1 MSKYLIFR
9 TDRIGDFIFSRSLV
23 YAIKK
28 KSPKTKIDFVCSSY
42 NSKYI
47 ENYGDINKIYI
58 LDKYN
63 ITLMI
68 KNFININKSN
78 YDKIIILDGKRRSI
92 FFSLFL
98 FAKEKI
104 CVVKDFRP
112 KILLRFFFTKY
123 IINTNI
129 NSQFQNFTILTN
141 FLGYKMPEKI
151 KYNDNYIIKTNK
163 NFKLPKNFTHLHL
176 DEKWFDGYYYEDF
189 KNIDLDEKN
198 LFFFL
203 RFLIKK
209 FKKNLILTS
218 GKINTSQFQKIEQK
232 FFIETKQGYSIIKNF
247 KSRYNIRVYKNTSFQ
262 DIEYIS
268 SKCSELICCEGAIS
282 HVSNSYNKKTYALIN
297 DMITAKFWTLHMKN
311 VSLLKRGSI
320 RNICKQLKSH

>member
-9 TDRIGDFIFSRSLV
+9 TDRIGDFIFSRSLI

-28 KSPKTKIDFVCSSY
+28 KSPKTKIDIVCSSY

-47 ENYGDINKIYI
+47 RNYQDVDETYI
-58 LDKYN
+58 LNKYD
-63 ITLMI
+63 IILMI
-68 KNFININKSN
+68 KNFIKINKKN

-112 KILLRFFFTKY
+112 TIILKFFFAKY
-123 IINTNI
+123 FINTNI
-129 NSQFQNFTILTN
+129 NSQFHNFTILTN
-141 FLGYKMPEKI
+141 FLGYKMPEYI
-151 KYNDNYIIKTNK
+151 KYDEKYIIKTKK
-163 NFKLPKNFTHLHL
+163 NFKLPKNFTLLHL
-176 DEKWFDGYYYEDF
+176 DEKWFDGYYYNDF
-189 KNIDLDEKN
+189 ENIDLDETN
-198 LFFFL
+198 LIFFL

-209 FKKNLILTS
+209 FNNNIIITS
-218 GKINTSQFQKIEQK
+218 GKINTDQFKKIEKK
-232 FFIETKQGYSIIKNF
+232 FFIKTKKGYSVIKNI
-247 KSRYNIRVYKNTSFQ
+247 KSRHEIRVYKDTSFQ
-262 DIEYIS
+262 DIEFIS

-297 DMITAKFWTLHMKN
+297 DMVTAKFWTNHMKKI
-311 VSLLKRGSI
+311 SLLKRGRI
-320 RNICKQLKSH
+320 KDICNQLKSL